1 MMKRLSAICRGRTL
15 GCKFCKNCG
24 GCVKRHL
31 ETMVYQTQKEG
42 EVRLLLEKNLGD
54 LRDVWEKPVFVPD
67 GRRRRASFTFKM
79 GPKGLIFG
87 FNENKSHQIED
98 VPYCEALR
106 ENINAALDDVRLLVK
121 KLCEVE
127 IKEGKKAKKI
137 QIKHIVCG
145 DLQITEAFNGLDIVL
160 EADADLNLDH
170 RFEIADFMNT
180 HEKVIRFSFRKK
192 HAFEAEPVIEK
203 AKPFVKISGYDVF
216 IAAGDFLQPSEEG
229 EQALIFL
236 VQKYAGQTKGKAADL
251 FCGVGTFSY
260 GLSALGGLNIL
271 AVDASKPLL
280 QNFQKSVDAQMIT
293 NIKTKQQ
300 DLFLYPPTKDELENF
315 DLVVADPPRAGAKA
329 LVRELCLTQGH
340 KPEKIIFV
348 SCNPLTFARDAK
360 ILNEGGYDLKKI
372 TMVDQFVYSDHSE
385 LVGLFTNEK

>member
-1 MMKRLSAICRGRTL
+1 MMKRLSAICRGKTL

-24 GCVKRHL
+24 GCVKRDL
-31 ETMVYQTQKEG
+31 ETTVYQMQKEG
-42 EVRLLLEKNLGD
+42 EVRSLLEKNLGD

-67 GRRRRASFTFKM
+67 GRRRRASFAFNM
-79 GPKGLIFG
+79 GQKGLVFG

-106 ENINAALDDVRLLVK
+106 ENINAILDDVRLLIK

-127 IKEGKKAKKI
+127 IKEYKKAKKT
-137 QIKHIVCG
+137 QIKHIACG

-160 EADADLNLDH
+160 EADVDLNLDH
-170 RFEIADFMNT
+170 RFEIADFMNA

-203 AKPFVKISGYDVF
+203 AKPFIKISGRDVF

-229 EQALIFL
+229 EKALIFL
-236 VQKYAGQTKGKAADL
+236 VQKYAGQTKGKAVDL

-300 DLFLYPPTKDELENF
+300 DLFLYPLTKDELENF

-329 LVRELCLTQGH
+329 LVRELCLTQSQ

>member
-1 MMKRLSAICRGRTL
+1 MMKRLSAICRGKTL
-15 GCKFCKNCG
+15 GCRFCKNCG
-24 GCVKRHL
+24 GCVKRDL
-31 ETMVYQTQKEG
+31 ERVVYQTQKEQ

-54 LRDVWEKPVFVPD
+54 LESVWEKPVFVPD
-67 GRRRRASFTFKM
+67 GRRRRASFAFKM
-79 GPKGLIFG
+79 GAKGLVFG

-106 ENINAALDDVRLLVK
+106 ENINAILNDVRLLIK

-127 IKEGKKAKKI
+127 IKEGKKAKKT
-137 QIKHIVCG
+137 QTKHIVCG

-170 RFEIADFMNT
+170 RLEIADFMNA

-203 AKPFVKISGYDVF
+203 AKPFVKISGRDIF

-229 EQALIFL
+229 EKALILL

-280 QNFQKSVDAQMIT
+280 QNFQKSVDTQMIT

-300 DLFLYPPTKDELENF
+300 DLFLYPLTKDELENF
-315 DLVVADPPRAGAKA
+315 DLVVVDPPRAGAKA
-329 LVRELCLTQGH
+329 LVREFCLTQGH

-360 ILNEGGYDLKKI
+360 ILNEGGYDLRKI